1 METTYA
7 IEILKLIRDN
17 ADIFGNVKLDEVFL
31 LNNKSVEDIIRTKED
46 NKKVQKIKMYL
57 DDTMKEKKILDILA
71 DIPEKFYDEEDLRLL
86 HKHIEPFP
94 LNKDIMHNDEM
105 FEKCLSSMRRV
116 SADADEIFNL
126 IFGWKVASNLSVL
139 RRNNSDEIISLIV
152 NAKGQYQAEYGADV
166 AMDERV
172 LATANPLEIIG
183 LITNA
188 KGDSQAKYGYY
199 TAHDKN
205 VLATANPLEII
216 SLVVNSEDEQQAQ
229 TRANRACMKNMISR
243 EDYYD
248 NIKNVAPTRVASALS
263 DNTIEEQRLSLNEIL
278 ESYDIAEIIK
288 ILSNT
293 NDYNIDIHSD
303 KKLTIRK

>member
-57 DDTMKEKKILDILA
+57 DDAMKEKKILDILA
-71 DIPEKFYDEEDLRLL
+71 DIPEKFHDEEDLKLI
-86 HKHIEPFP
+86 HKHIEHFP

-116 SADADEIFNL
+116 LADADKSFNL
-126 IFGWKVASNLSVL
+126 IFGLMVASDLNIL
-139 RRNNSDEIISLIV
+139 RRNDSNEIISLI
-152 NAKGQYQAEYGADV
+152 A
-166 AMDERV
+166 
-172 LATANPLEIIG
+172 
-183 LITNA
+183 
-188 KGDSQAKYGYY
+188 
-199 TAHDKN
+199 
-205 VLATANPLEII
+205 
-216 SLVVNSEDEQQAQ
+216 NSEDEQQAK
-229 TRANRACMKNMISR
+229 TRAALACREDMISR

-248 NIKNVAPTRVASALS
+248 KIKNVAPTRVASALS